1 MSWLLAL
8 RKSQIPFNAE
18 PVETKW
24 VFPGM
29 WPAGGGTASWCIAEL
44 HRLPVNALRLVGFNR
59 VVP

>member
-8 RKSQIPFNAE
+8 RKSQIPFNVE
-18 PVETKW
+18 PIETKGS
-24 VFPGM
+24 FPARGLRG
-29 WPAGGGTASWCIAEL
+29 WDCKLCIAEL